1 MWLRCLSKFVILII
15 SSEREIPQEKVLE
28 VAAVQTDGELSRV
41 RHRVVSLSTATAED
55 GRRPGAGG

>member
-1 MWLRCLSKFVILII
+1 MI

-41 RHRVVSLSTATAED
+41 RHRVVSSSTATAED